1 MRGRQEILASLAW
14 CSWVSTWLAA
24 ATHSKGLTLSLA
36 FLLSLFSSH
45 PPHDLLS
52 IFLPLFSP
60 NPNPLTSSLLFLLLL
75 LLLLPFSLPPRHRD
89 PPCCTTTLLSL
100 TSTPPPFPASLPC
113 PSSDC
118 SKKLQNETSSTRWVL
133 MCERLSF
140 FCSRV
145 GLSWRKMILGCW
157 ILLQFRSLVELT
169 VFAFNLLYTCWI
181 DYRQALV
188 ECFSCFWI
196 ART

>member
-145 GLSWRKMILGCW
+145 GLSWRKMILGSDW
-157 ILLQFRSLVELT
+157 ENNHS
-169 VFAFNLLYTCWI
+169 
-181 DYRQALV
+181 
-188 ECFSCFWI
+188 SCFVVIPPKNKIWALQWDGSSRDLVLSI
-196 ART
+196 AKVEQIGV